1 MRPSLAWSRNSAPSL
16 RAISRP
22 ARAAS
27 AWVGWTEVARSL
39 PSRTTAHP
47 SARERTW
54 IGALSATPLE
64 AGQGVRE
71 AAQGPLVLALLL
83 VSMPLGPLGLGLGL
97 PGLPPLAGRPPG
109 PPSPSPVARL
119 DAARPSWPRPRLAW
133 SSLSARPPPP
143 PRPSSAGRGPRPSWP
158 RRPPGRRRLLWPCL
172 WLSPTYRPPFAGR
185 PCSVGR
191 TRRPRQLHPGEGLAP
206 GGGF

>member
-83 VSMPLGPLGLGLGL
+83 VSLPLGLLGLGLGWPGLRSLLGLRLRLGLPLLGAALGLLGLVARQGAVGFFGLAYGFLRHIGLHSRVVLVALDAREGQDSYTPVRVWL
-97 PGLPPLAGRPPG
+97 PG
-109 PPSPSPVARL
+109 
-119 DAARPSWPRPRLAW
+119 AASRDPRKSKL
-133 SSLSARPPPP
+133 
-143 PRPSSAGRGPRPSWP
+143 
-158 RRPPGRRRLLWPCL
+158 
-172 WLSPTYRPPFAGR
+172 
-185 PCSVGR
+185 
-191 TRRPRQLHPGEGLAP
+191 
-206 GGGF
+206 